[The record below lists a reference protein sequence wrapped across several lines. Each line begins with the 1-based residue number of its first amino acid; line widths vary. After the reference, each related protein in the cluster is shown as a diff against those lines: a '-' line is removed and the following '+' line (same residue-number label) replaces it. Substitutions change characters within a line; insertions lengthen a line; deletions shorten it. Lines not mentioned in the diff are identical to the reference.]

1 MAEQLNIFVE
11 NKSGRLKKVTR
22 ILADASINI
31 RAIVIANRE
40 NFGIIKLLVDDP
52 QKALQVLSAQGYA
65 CALKRVLAVV
75 MQDVSGGLCLLTET
89 LYENNV
95 DILDAYGFVVYSKKE
110 AVLCVE
116 VKEYDTARAV
126 VETNGFQV
134 LSGRELYD
142 L

>member
-1 MAEQLNIFVE
+1 MAEQLNVFVE

-75 MQDVSGGLCLLTET
+75 MQDVSGGLYSLTET
-89 LYENNV
+89 LHENNI